1 MSELFANI
9 DTIIASNP
17 LLAFPAVFAAGVLV
31 SFTPCVYPV
40 VPLTLGYIGARGAES
55 RWKGFT
61 LSLVYVLGM
70 AVTYAVLGA
79 VAALTGQLFGKV
91 GSHPLTYLMI
101 ANVCLILG
109 LSMLGLFELP
119 QIRLP
124 GAATAP
130 GARRKGYG
138 GAFVVGVLSGLIVG
152 PCTAPVLA
160 AILVYV
166 GTQKN
171 PVYGF
176 ALLFVF
182 GYGVGALL
190 ILVGTFSG
198 LVASLPKSGGWLE
211 RVKKGFGWS
220 LIVAAQYFL
229 IKTGGLWV

>member
-1 MSELFANI
+1 MPDWLTNV
-9 DTIIASNP
+9 DTLIATNP
-17 LLAFPAVFAAGVLV
+17 LLAFPAVFVAGVLV

-40 VPLTLGYIGARGAES
+40 IPLTLGYIGARGSGS
-55 RWKGFT
+55 RWRGLS

-70 AVTYAVLGA
+70 AVTYALLGA

-91 GSHPLTYLMI
+91 GSHPLTYLLI
-101 ANVCLILG
+101 ANVCLVLG

-119 QIRLP
+119 QLRLP

-130 GARRKGYG
+130 GARRGYL
-138 GAFVVGVLSGLIVG
+138 GAFVVGIFAGLIVG

-166 GTQKN
+166 GSKQN

-176 ALLFVF
+176 SLLFVF

-198 LVASLPKSGGWLE
+198 LLASLPRSGAWLE
-211 RVKKGFGWS
+211 RVKKVFGWS
-220 LIVAAQYFL
+220 LILAAQYFL